1 MVRVLDPDGNLV
13 GEPPDLDDAR
23 LLEFYRWMVF
33 ARIFDERCLNLQR
46 QGRMG
51 TYAPLAGQEAAQV
64 GSAFALEP
72 DDWVFPSYREHAVT
86 MIHGL
91 PMENVLLY
99 WMGRE
104 EGNRIPEH
112 VNVFTVAVPI
122 ATQIPHAVGA
132 AWAAKIRGDRRA
144 FIVYF
149 GDGATSE
156 GDFHEGCNFAGV
168 FKAPVVF
175 FCQNNQFAISVPLHR
190 QTASE
195 TIAQK
200 AVAYGFPGVRVDGN
214 DVLAVYKVTREALDR
229 ARAGEGPTLIEAVT
243 YRFGPHTTA
252 DDPTRYRTPEE
263 VEEWRERRDPI
274 TRMRRFLMAK
284 GLLDEAQDRAI
295 AEEARERIAAAVRA
309 VEQMPKAAPESIFDY
324 VYAQLPWHLEE
335 QRRELLEE
343 LGRTGGT
350 SGGGTGGGGTG
361 GGGSGGGTGSGAGAA
376 PTGRAGSSGT
386 NAAGAPEGG
395 AGSTRGGRAGGP
407 AGAAGTAA
415 GGDPGRPRAGG
426 GAGGAGASGDARGG
440 GW

>member
-1 MVRVLDPDGNLV
+1 MGSLHHLREETLELVRVLDPDGNLV
-13 GEPPDLDDAR
+13 GEPAPDLTDEK
-23 LLEFYRWMVF
+23 LVEFYRWMVL
-33 ARIFDERCLNLQR
+33 ARTFDERCLNLQR

-64 GSAFALEP
+64 GSAFALQPE
-72 DDWVFPSYREHAVT
+72 DWVFPSYREDAVT

-91 PMENVLLY
+91 PMEKVLLY

-104 EGNRIPEH
+104 EGNQIPPE

-132 AWAAKIRGDRRA
+132 AWAARIRGDRRA

-214 DVLAVYKVTREALDR
+214 DVLAVYKVTKEALDR
-229 ARAGEGPTLIEAVT
+229 ARAGEGPTLIEALT
-243 YRFGPHTTA
+243 YRYGPHTTA
-252 DDPTRYRTPEE
+252 DDPTRYRGRDE
-263 VEEWRERRDPI
+263 VEEWRQRRDPLN
-274 TRMRRFLMAK
+274 RMRRFLMAR
-284 GLLDEAQDRAI
+284 GLLDEAQDQAL
-295 AEEARERIAAAVRA
+295 AEEARQRVAAAVQA
-309 VEQMPKAAPESIFDY
+309 VEAMPKASPAAIFDY

-335 QRRELLEE
+335 QRRELLAE
-343 LGRTGGT
+343 LG
-350 SGGGTGGGGTG
+350 
-361 GGGSGGGTGSGAGAA
+361 
-376 PTGRAGSSGT
+376 
-386 NAAGAPEGG
+386 E
-395 AGSTRGGRAGGP
+395 
-407 AGAAGTAA
+407 AGAAGGSFAGGGAPGPGAGGPGGAAAGGSGTAGGQGATAA
-415 GGDPGRPRAGG
+415 GGAPGAALGRDGQQGG
-426 GAGGAGASGDARGG
+426 GR
-440 GW
+440 

>member
-1 MVRVLDPDGNLV
+1 MHLRREARGGAAVGSLHHLREETFELVRVLDPDGNLV
-13 GEPPDLDDAR
+13 GEPAPDLTDEK

-33 ARIFDERCLNLQR
+33 ARLFDERCLNLQR

-51 TYAPLAGQEAAQV
+51 TYAPLSGQEAAQV
-64 GSAFALEP
+64 GSAFALQAE
-72 DDWVFPSYREHAVT
+72 DWVFPSYREHAVT

-104 EGNRIPEH
+104 EGNQIPPD

-168 FKAPVVF
+168 FKVPLVF

-214 DVLAVYKVTREALDR
+214 DVLAVYKVTKEALDR

-252 DDPTRYRTPEE
+252 DDPTRYRAREE
-263 VEEWRERRDPI
+263 LEEWRERRDPI
-274 TRMRRFLMAK
+274 TRMRRFLTAR
-284 GLLDEAQDRAI
+284 GLLDEEADRAI
-295 AEEARERIAAAVRA
+295 AEEARQRIAAAVRT
-309 VEQMPKAAPESIFDY
+309 VEQKPKAPPESIFDY
-324 VYAQLPWHLEE
+324 VYAQLPWNLQE

-343 LGRTGGT
+343 LGRAGATEAGGT
-350 SGGGTGGGGTG
+350 AAL
-361 GGGSGGGTGSGAGAA
+361 GA
-376 PTGRAGSSGT
+376 RSSGT
-386 NAAGAPEGG
+386 NAA
-395 AGSTRGGRAGGP
+395 AGSPAGGMNAAAPGAQGRQGGGR
-407 AGAAGTAA
+407 
-415 GGDPGRPRAGG
+415 
-426 GAGGAGASGDARGG
+426 
-440 GW
+440 